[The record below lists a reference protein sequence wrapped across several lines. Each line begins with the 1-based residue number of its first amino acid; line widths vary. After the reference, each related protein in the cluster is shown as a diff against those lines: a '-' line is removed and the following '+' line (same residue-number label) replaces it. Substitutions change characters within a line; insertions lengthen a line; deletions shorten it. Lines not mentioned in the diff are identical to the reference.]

1 MINHR
6 KIGLYFGSFNPIH
19 IGHLILANYLVE
31 HSDLDE
37 IWLVVTPQNPF
48 KDKKSLLDNAS
59 RLEMVALSLKEYD
72 KLKPCDI
79 EFHLPQPNYTIDTL
93 IHLEEKYPQHIFS
106 LIMGEDNLK
115 SFHKWKN
122 YEHIL
127 ANYPI
132 YVYPRISE
140 GDIPQS
146 LINHPQITRIN
157 APIIELSATFIR
169 EELKVGRNIRPL
181 LPEKVWQYID
191 KLGLYF
197 N

>member
-48 KDKKSLLDNAS
+48 KDKKNLLDNS
-59 RLEMVALSLKEYD
+59 YRLEMVHLALKDYE
-72 KLKPCDI
+72 KLRPCDI
-79 EFHLPQPNYTIDTL
+79 EFYLNQPNYTIDTL
-93 IHLEEKYPQHIFS
+93 IHLEEKYPHYTFS

-122 YEHIL
+122 YEVIL
-127 ANYPI
+127 EKYMI
-132 YVYPRISE
+132 YVYPRLSE
-140 GDIPQS
+140 GEIPEFFIKNPHI
-146 LINHPQITRIN
+146 LFVKT
-157 APIIELSATFIR
+157 PIIEISATDIR
-169 EELKVGRNIRPL
+169 LDIVKGKNVRPL
-181 LPEKVWQYID
+181 LIPEVWNYID
-191 KLGLYF
+191 KWGFYR
-197 N
+197 